1 MYEIARKY
9 YDLAVPYLEQYKS
22 GFITLSELTG
32 VLAELK
38 KQQDFEVLCFR
49 AGI

>member
-9 YDLAVPYLEQYKS
+9 YDLAAPYLEQYKL
-22 GFITLSELTG
+22 GLITLSELTG
-32 VLAELK
+32 VLERLK
-38 KQQDFEVLCFR
+38 REQDFEILCFR